1 MASAGYARRLLAAA
15 LALAVVVTGGF
26 AAQPALAQDDEEPQR
41 ETRQVQS
48 LSKELYDKLT
58 KAQEQ
63 IDTDNF
69 DGALRI
75 INGVNQSDLSGYER
89 ANLLN
94 FLGFIHYSKGDN
106 RRALQAY
113 EQLIAIPE
121 VEPQMRSQV
130 LYTLASL
137 YAQDDNW
144 DKTIEYMTQWFAGA
158 TNPSPEAYILMASAY
173 QSKGRYR
180 DTIDQTQ
187 KAIAVAREREQQ
199 PKESWWNLLYYSYY
213 QLEDF
218 NNVRDVLKTLIRGW
232 PKKAYWLQLGAIYS
246 ELGDDKNFL
255 ATYEAAFEQGMLESE
270 NELVTYAQLLLQQEI
285 PFKAAKVLEN
295 GMQSGAVSRTEKNYR
310 LLSQAWSLAQNDE
323 KAIGPLSEAAR
334 LSSEGELNVRLAIN
348 YLNLDRYDDCVEAA
362 RAGLNK
368 GSVKNVND
376 ARMTIG
382 QCLYNQNR
390 YQAARTE
397 FQRVTRSGSERD
409 KKIARQWVSVINSE
423 IERLDQLEA
432 ALAQN

>member
-1 MASAGYARRLLAAA
+1 MVSAGYAQRLLALA
-15 LALAVVVTGGF
+15 LALAVAVTGVLV
-26 AAQPALAQDDEEPQR
+26 AKPALAQDDEEPQR

-48 LSKELYDKLT
+48 LSKELYDRLT

-63 IDTDNF
+63 IDAENF

-75 INGVNQSDLSGYER
+75 INGVDQSKLSGYEQ

-113 EQLIAIPE
+113 ERLVAIPD
-121 VEPQMRSQV
+121 VEPQMRNQV

-144 DKTIEYMTQWFAGA
+144 DKTIEYMNLWFAAA

-255 ATYEAAFEQGMLESE
+255 GTYEAAFEQGMLESE
-270 NELVTYAQLLLQQEI
+270 NELVTYAQLLLQQEV

-295 GMQSGAVSRTEKNYR
+295 GMQAGVISRTEKNYR

-334 LSSEGELNVRLAIN
+334 LSNEGELNVRLAIN
-348 YLNLDRYDDCVEAA
+348 YLNLDRYDDCVQSA
-362 RAGLNK
+362 RAGINK
-368 GSVKNVND
+368 GGVKNVND

-390 YQAARTE
+390 YQAARAE

-409 KKIARQWVSVINSE
+409 KRIARQWVSVINSE